1 MLTLIIAILSFIIGG
16 FLIYFVLRPRLNNIQ
31 KLNEEI
37 VKQNKDLESKNMDL
51 DDQYTILSTAVKA
64 ITSRKEEV
72 ENNLNILQSK
82 RDEVENSLNS
92 LQNQAKQSADIFYQ
106 QSMENARVRL
116 EYDLNKQEFKYTKA
130 KEEYENEYQ
139 STLVD
144 CSLELSNL
152 IDSKKEELTKLD
164 EEIQLHSREVAAA
177 VDAAKRA
184 EEIKTK
190 ADFYKLQLPQIDI
203 DEIGLL
209 RSIEPKLRDKDILN
223 KVIWKSYYEKP
234 TTDLIGRVIGSG
246 VHTGIYK
253 ITNLENQMCYVGQ
266 AVDLS
271 ARWKQHIKRGI
282 GAEPA
287 TRNKLYPAMLA
298 IGVENFSFEVIEEC
312 SREELDVREDYWQ
325 DYFKAK
331 EFGYSI
337 K

>member
-1 MLTLIIAILSFIIGG
+1 MYVILW
-16 FLIYFVLRPRLNNIQ
+16 PRLCNIQ
-31 KLNEEI
+31 KLNEE
-37 VKQNKDLESKNMDL
+37 VEKQNKKLQAENMDL
-51 DDQYTILSTAVKA
+51 DDQYTILSTAVKS

-72 ENNLNILQSK
+72 ENNLKVLQSK
-82 RDEVENSLNS
+82 RDEVENSLIS
-92 LQNQAKQSADIFYQ
+92 LQNQAQQSADIFYQ

-116 EYDLNKQEFKYTKA
+116 EYDLNKQEFKYIQA

-144 CSLELSNL
+144 CSIELTNL
-152 IDSKKEELTKLD
+152 IDSKKEELNKLD

-184 EEIKTK
+184 EEIKTQ

-203 DEIGLL
+203 DEIKLL

-246 VHTGIYK
+246 IHTGIYK

-271 ARWKQHIKRGI
+271 SRWKQHIKRGI

-312 SREELDVREDYWQ
+312 SRDELDAREDYWQ

>member
-1 MLTLIIAILSFIIGG
+1 
-16 FLIYFVLRPRLNNIQ
+16 
-31 KLNEEI
+31 
-37 VKQNKDLESKNMDL
+37 MDL
-51 DDQYTILSTAVKA
+51 DDQYTILSTAVKS

-72 ENNLNILQSK
+72 ENNLKVLQSK
-82 RDEVENSLNS
+82 RDEVENSLIS
-92 LQNQAKQSADIFYQ
+92 LQNQAQQSADIFYQ

-116 EYDLNKQEFKYTKA
+116 EYDLNKQEFKYIQA

-144 CSLELSNL
+144 CSIELTNL
-152 IDSKKEELTKLD
+152 IDSKKEELNKLD

-184 EEIKTK
+184 EEIKTQ
-190 ADFYKLQLPQIDI
+190 ADFQKVQLPQIDI
-203 DEIGLL
+203 DEIKLL
-209 RSIEPKLRDKDILN
+209 RSSEPKLRDKDGLK

-246 VHTGIYK
+246 IHTGIYK

-271 ARWKQHIKRGI
+271 SRWKQHIKRGI

-312 SREELDVREDYWQ
+312 SRDELDAREDYWQ

>member
-1 MLTLIIAILSFIIGG
+1 MLTLILIVLSIIAGCILMYVI
-16 FLIYFVLRPRLNNIQ
+16 LWPRLCNIQ
-31 KLNEEI
+31 KLNEE
-37 VKQNKDLESKNMDL
+37 VEKQNKKLQAENMDL
-51 DDQYTILSTAVKA
+51 DDQYTILSTAVKS

-72 ENNLNILQSK
+72 ENNLKVLQSK
-82 RDEVENSLNS
+82 RDEVENSLIS
-92 LQNQAKQSADIFYQ
+92 LQNQAQQSADIFYQ

-116 EYDLNKQEFKYTKA
+116 EYDLNKQEFKYVQA

-144 CSLELSNL
+144 CSIELTNL
-152 IDSKKEELTKLD
+152 IDSKKEELNKLD

-184 EEIKTK
+184 EEIKTQ

-203 DEIGLL
+203 DEIKLL

-246 VHTGIYK
+246 IHTGIYK

-271 ARWKQHIKRGI
+271 SRWKQHIKRGI

-312 SREELDVREDYWQ
+312 SRDELDAREDYWQ

>member
-1 MLTLIIAILSFIIGG
+1 MYVILW
-16 FLIYFVLRPRLNNIQ
+16 PRLCNIQ
-31 KLNEEI
+31 KFNEE
-37 VKQNKDLESKNMDL
+37 VEKQNKKLQVENMDL
-51 DDQYTILSTAVKA
+51 DDQYTILSTAVKS

-72 ENNLNILQSK
+72 ENNLKVLQSK
-82 RDEVENSLNS
+82 RDEVENSLIS
-92 LQNQAKQSADIFYQ
+92 LQNQAQQSADIFYQ

-116 EYDLNKQEFKYTKA
+116 EYDLNKQEFKYIQA

-144 CSLELSNL
+144 CSIELTNL
-152 IDSKKEELTKLD
+152 IDSKKEELNKLD

-184 EEIKTK
+184 EEIKTQ

-203 DEIGLL
+203 DEIKLL

-246 VHTGIYK
+246 IHTGIYK

-271 ARWKQHIKRGI
+271 SRWKQHIKRGI

-312 SREELDVREDYWQ
+312 SRDELDAREDYWQ

>member
-1 MLTLIIAILSFIIGG
+1 MYVILW
-16 FLIYFVLRPRLNNIQ
+16 PRLCNIQ
-31 KLNEEI
+31 KFNEE
-37 VKQNKDLESKNMDL
+37 VEKQNKKLQVENMDL
-51 DDQYTILSTAVKA
+51 DDQYTILSTAVKS

-72 ENNLNILQSK
+72 ENNLKVLQSK
-82 RDEVENSLNS
+82 RDEVENSLIS
-92 LQNQAKQSADIFYQ
+92 LQNQAQQSADIFYQ

-116 EYDLNKQEFKYTKA
+116 EYIQA

-144 CSLELSNL
+144 CSIELTNL
-152 IDSKKEELTKLD
+152 IDSKKEELNKLD

-184 EEIKTK
+184 EEIKTQ

-203 DEIGLL
+203 DEIKLL

-246 VHTGIYK
+246 IHTGIYK

-271 ARWKQHIKRGI
+271 SRWKQHIKRGI

-312 SREELDVREDYWQ
+312 SRDELDAREDYWQ

>member
-1 MLTLIIAILSFIIGG
+1 
-16 FLIYFVLRPRLNNIQ
+16 
-31 KLNEEI
+31 
-37 VKQNKDLESKNMDL
+37 MDL
-51 DDQYTILSTAVKA
+51 DDQYTILSTAVKS

-72 ENNLNILQSK
+72 ENNLKVLQSK
-82 RDEVENSLNS
+82 RDEVENSLIS
-92 LQNQAKQSADIFYQ
+92 LQNQAQQSADIFYQ

-116 EYDLNKQEFKYTKA
+116 EYDLNKQEFKYVQA

-144 CSLELSNL
+144 CSIELTNL
-152 IDSKKEELTKLD
+152 IDSKKEELNKLD

-184 EEIKTK
+184 EEIKTQ

-203 DEIGLL
+203 DEIKLL

-246 VHTGIYK
+246 IHTGIYK

-271 ARWKQHIKRGI
+271 SRWKQHIKRGI

-312 SREELDVREDYWQ
+312 SRDELDAREDYWQ

>member
-1 MLTLIIAILSFIIGG
+1 MLTLIVAVLSLIIGG
-16 FLIYFVLRPRLNNIQ
+16 LLIYLVLRPRLNNIQ
-31 KLNEEI
+31 KLNEE
-37 VKQNKDLESKNMDL
+37 VARQNIQLKAENLDL
-51 DDQYTILSTAVKA
+51 DDQRTILQTTVKVL
-64 ITSRKEEV
+64 S
-72 ENNLNILQSK
+72 SK
-82 RDEVENSLNS
+82 REEIENSLTS
-92 LQNQAKQSADIFYQ
+92 LQNQAQQSADIFYK
-106 QSMENARVRL
+106 QSMENAKTKLV
-116 EYDLNKQEFKYTKA
+116 YDLNQEQFKYEKA
-130 KEEYENEYQ
+130 KEEYQNIYE
-139 STLVD
+139 STLAD
-144 CSLELSNL
+144 CSLELSTL
-152 IDSKKEELTKLD
+152 IDSKKEELDKLD
-164 EEIQLHSREVAAA
+164 EEIYLHSREVAAA

-203 DEIGLL
+203 DEIKLL

-246 VHTGIYK
+246 IHTGIYK

-266 AVDLS
+266 AVDLA

-287 TRNKLYPAMLA
+287 TRNKLYPAMLS
-298 IGVENFSFEVIEEC
+298 IGVENFSFEIIEEC